1 MRTAGRG
8 LRSSNGR
15 RLVLAGSGSIL
26 RTSRVGLSVR
36 AEAMDGHRWEFRSSY
51 ALRRS
56 YQAVERP
63 RSEAEADAG
72 GDGAETDSGKGG
84 AAEVVGEFSRPLTLG
99 RNGPFLWYGHEL
111 GFRPTSLLRKDW
123 TLSDVEGREILDV
136 HAHAMFGK
144 NKVTLRGRD
153 DATNSIPHMDGLE
166 LFCVWLATRF
176 SLERIRAAGA

>member
-1 MRTAGRG
+1 MRTPGRG

-51 ALRRS
+51 VLRRS

-63 RSEAEADAG
+63 RSEAESDS
-72 GDGAETDSGKGG
+72 GDGAGTGSGKGT

-99 RNGPFLWYGHEL
+99 RNGPFFWYGHEL
-111 GFRPTSLLRKDW
+111 VFRPTSLLRKDW
-123 TLSDVEGREILDV
+123 TLSDAEGREILDV
-136 HAHAMFGK
+136 HAHTMFGK

-153 DATNSIPHMDGLE
+153 DAPESLPHMDGLE
-166 LFCVWLATRF
+166 LFCAWLATRF
-176 SLERIRAAGA
+176 SLERVRAAGA

>member
-1 MRTAGRG
+1 MRTPGRG

-56 YQAVERP
+56 YQAVERQQ
-63 RSEAEADAG
+63 SDAP
-72 GDGAETDSGKGG
+72 DGAGTDAAADTGKG
-84 AAEVVGEFSRPLTLG
+84 EVVGEFSRPLTLG

-123 TLSDVEGREILDV
+123 TLSDGEGREILDV
-136 HAHAMFGK
+136 HAHTMFGK

-153 DATNSIPHMDGLE
+153 DVTAALPHIDGLE
-166 LFCVWLATRF
+166 LFCAWLATRF